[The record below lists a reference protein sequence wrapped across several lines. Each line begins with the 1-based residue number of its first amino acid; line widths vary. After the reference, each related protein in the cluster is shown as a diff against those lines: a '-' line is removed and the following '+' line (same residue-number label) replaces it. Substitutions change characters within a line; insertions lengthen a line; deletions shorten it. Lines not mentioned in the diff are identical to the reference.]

1 MSVKIVLGLGI
12 LVVIIALVLVNRSS
26 RPSSSSE
33 LSASPTS
40 AVEEAD
46 FTATFRIVTQGLTR
60 TFTASMYHNLSSD
73 VYIEAKD
80 PSVVNV
86 KKRGTTWNDF
96 FSTLPFKLSRDCLT
110 TGTGE
115 TFCSGDGGT
124 LKFYRNDVEDPNL
137 LDREIAP
144 GDRVLIDFSGA

>member
-1 MSVKIVLGLGI
+1 MKIVLGLGI
-12 LVVIIALVLVNRSS
+12 LVVITALVLVNRSS
-26 RPSSSSE
+26 RPSPSSE
-33 LSASPTS
+33 LSVSPTPT
-40 AVEEAD
+40 VEEVN
-46 FTATFRIVTQGLTR
+46 FTATFTIVTRGLTR
-60 TFTASMYHNLSSD
+60 NFTASMYHNRSSD
-73 VYIEAKD
+73 VYIEAND
-80 PSVVNV
+80 PSVVIV
-86 KKRGTTWNDF
+86 KKQGITWNDF
-96 FSTLPFKLSRDCLT
+96 FSTLPFKLTRDCLT